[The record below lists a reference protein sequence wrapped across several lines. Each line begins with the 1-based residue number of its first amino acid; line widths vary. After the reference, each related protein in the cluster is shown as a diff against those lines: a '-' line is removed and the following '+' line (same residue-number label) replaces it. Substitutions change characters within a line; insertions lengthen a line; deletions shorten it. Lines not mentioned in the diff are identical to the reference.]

1 MSVNTMLI
9 SSIHSLLYAYPNQ
22 PKLAFQQ
29 DRDELC
35 LLAAINI
42 MVETFPTAAVT
53 FYVILKNKAQ
63 YRNNDAIIK
72 KKRMPQLAQ
81 INSK

>member
-1 MSVNTMLI
+1 MHLTLNLLRKGEECECKLTII

-35 LLAAINI
+35 LLAEINI
-42 MVETFPTAAVT
+42 MVDMLPTVAVT

-63 YRNNDAIIK
+63 YKNNDAIIK
-72 KKRMPQLAQ
+72 
-81 INSK
+81 